1 MENLTNFSGIALL
14 AAAIF
19 YLAAFLVSLSFIFR
33 GDPGKLPQ
41 FTRRFLL
48 LGLVAQGLSFAAEA
62 RVSGLVLPV
71 LSFSGALNFFA
82 LSIVVIYFLL
92 GLKREIRTFSLVASP
107 VLFMLLLMSF
117 IGYSISAKPFDYKM
131 TLPFVIHIVATFF
144 AYGAFFVSFTSSI
157 FYLVQSDLLKRKR
170 SDSIFYKLP
179 SLETLHEIINET
191 IDWGFVLL
199 TLGMVIAG
207 LWLFKLEGAISEWH
221 TGGKLFLS
229 LLVWAIYLTIMI
241 TKGLGFA
248 KGKNAALLSLGAFSF
263 TMLAFLG
270 ARLTGTF

>member
-1 MENLTNFSGIALL
+1 MNFSGLALL
-14 AAAIF
+14 AAALF
-19 YLAAFLVSLSFIFR
+19 YLAAFLVSLSFIFK

-41 FTRRFLL
+41 YTRRFLL
-48 LGLVAQGLSFAAEA
+48 AGLIAQGLSFVAEA
-62 RVSGLVLPV
+62 SVSNLILPV

-131 TLPFVIHIVATFF
+131 TLPFIIHIVATFF
-144 AYGAFFVSFTSSI
+144 AYGAFFVSFTSSV
-157 FYLVQSDLLKRKR
+157 FYLVQSDLLKRKKPDIR
-170 SDSIFYKLP
+170 FYKLP
-179 SLETLHEIINET
+179 SLETLHEIISET
-191 IDWGFVLL
+191 IDWGFAHL
-199 TLGMVIAG
+199 TLGMVVAG
-207 LWLFKLEGAISEWH
+207 FWLFKIEGTVSEWH
-221 TGGKLFLS
+221 TDGKLVLS
-229 LLVWAIYLTIMI
+229 LLVWAVYLTIVI

-248 KGKNAALLSLGAFSF
+248 KGRNAALLSLGAFGF